1 MFLQQ
6 LEENEPKSIKDYGK
20 VIDFVDEYG
29 SMNKLNGRQIR
40 NVVASALSLARSRA
54 RTGGEDGK
62 GLGDPR
68 MTTNHLKE
76 VLNITRDLQEQLES
90 ITMDARMHNEAK
102 GSRR

>member
-6 LEENEPKSIKDYGK
+6 LEENEPKSIKDLK
-20 VIDFVDEYG
+20 NVLAFVDEYG

-54 RTGGEDGK
+54 RNGGEDGK

-68 MTTNHLKE
+68 MTIAHLKE
-76 VLNITRDLQEQLES
+76 VLNITRDFQEQLES
-90 ITMDARMHNEAK
+90 ITMDTRKHNEVG